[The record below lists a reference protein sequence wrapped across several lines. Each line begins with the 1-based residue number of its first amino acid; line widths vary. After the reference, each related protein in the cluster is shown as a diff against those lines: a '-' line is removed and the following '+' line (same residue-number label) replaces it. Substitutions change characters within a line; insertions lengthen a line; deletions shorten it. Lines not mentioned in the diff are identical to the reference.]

1 MQKEIN
7 NIPGELAIMA
17 YFDLPPCKKVG
28 EIKDLILNAIIS
40 GELQQDDEEGA
51 MLEYAKKKMEI
62 INENER

>member
-40 GELQQDDEEGA
+40 GELKQDEDEEV
-51 MLEYAKKKMEI
+51 MLEYVKKKME
-62 INENER
+62 NVNGK